1 MAESNVANVNTLT
14 SVSEIEKIY
23 RKLEQGTDLLKFYLK
38 KKPER
43 RTFCVKLETREI
55 ICYRPGPLTGGR
67 NIVETASMFC
77 FVPALFLFDKIIC
90 H

>member
-1 MAESNVANVNTLT
+1 MADSNVANVNTLT
-14 SVSEIEKIY
+14 SVSEIELIY

-55 ICYRPGPLTGGR
+55 ICYRPGITGGR

-77 FVPALFLFDKIIC
+77 FVPALSLFYKIIC